1 LIFIGTAPITN
12 IAIAVTFTQA
22 RDLSVNEN
30 IMLCLVA
37 IFHFRNDRRAFMQ
50 GLNSIFTGALGQ
62 FVVGDSEVERQTIT
76 VEFSK

>member
-30 IMLCLVA
+30 IMLCLVV

-50 GLNSIFTGALGQ
+50 GLYSIFTGALGQ
-62 FVVGDSEVERQTIT
+62 FVVDDSEVERQTIT